1 MSDKFP
7 DPAEFTLAGLRD
19 GSRTFRLTAPF
30 RYDSRI
36 GWLTVPAGFL
46 TDGASIP
53 RIFWSIFSP
62 TGSYFEAALIHDYL
76 YSNVST
82 WRIDRAM
89 ADKIFLYA
97 MGDIGVGWLTR
108 KTIYL
113 AVLLGGWKGYKKSKF
128 EDDFEA
134 Q

>member
-46 TDGASIP
+46 TDGA
-53 RIFWSIFSP
+53 
-62 TGSYFEAALIHDYL
+62 
-76 YSNVST
+76 
-82 WRIDRAM
+82 
-89 ADKIFLYA
+89 
-97 MGDIGVGWLTR
+97 
-108 KTIYL
+108 
-113 AVLLGGWKGYKKSKF
+113 
-128 EDDFEA
+128 
-134 Q
+134 